1 MVSRY
6 SCFSTKQRKQT
17 GNKETDNFILILLL
31 NNSDLRMGLHLQ
43 PESDVHVAQNK
54 LDMKKYMS
62 KKRKEN
68 CTLVLITI
76 FTVF

>member
-1 MVSRY
+1 
-6 SCFSTKQRKQT
+6 
-17 GNKETDNFILILLL
+17 
-31 NNSDLRMGLHLQ
+31 MGLHLQ

-62 KKRKEN
+62 KRRKEN

>member
-1 MVSRY
+1 
-6 SCFSTKQRKQT
+6 
-17 GNKETDNFILILLL
+17 
-31 NNSDLRMGLHLQ
+31 MGLHLQ

-76 FTVF
+76 FYCVLRTHPAKNNMSKK

>member
-1 MVSRY
+1 
-6 SCFSTKQRKQT
+6 
-17 GNKETDNFILILLL
+17 
-31 NNSDLRMGLHLQ
+31 MGLHLQ

-68 CTLVLITI
+68 CMLVLITI